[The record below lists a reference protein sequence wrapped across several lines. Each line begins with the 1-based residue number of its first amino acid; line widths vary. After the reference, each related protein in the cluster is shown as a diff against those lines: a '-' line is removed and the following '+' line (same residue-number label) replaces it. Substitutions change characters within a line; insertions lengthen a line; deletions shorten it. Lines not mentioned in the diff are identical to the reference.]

1 MKEDKRE
8 GGKAEMKFMCVKEA
22 KGILITEAR
31 KVAGLMEEEGKID
44 REAFWVLHLNTQNQ
58 VIEKELVSLG
68 IVNSSVVHAREVFK
82 RAILNSAAAIITV
95 HNHPSGNTKPSV
107 EDEKIWRL
115 LNRAGEIIGIKV
127 LDNMIITPQGGY
139 YSEEERGR

>member
-1 MKEDKRE
+1 
-8 GGKAEMKFMCVKEA
+8 MKFMCVKEA
-22 KGILITEAR
+22 KGILITEAQ

-44 REAFWVLHLNTQNQ
+44 REAFWVLHLNTRNQ

-68 IVNSSVVHAREVFK
+68 IVNASVVHTREVFK

-95 HNHPSGNTKPSV
+95 HNHPSGNTQPSV

-115 LNRAGEIIGIKV
+115 LSRAGEIIDIKV
-127 LDNMIITPQGGY
+127 LDNVIITPQGDY
-139 YSEEERGR
+139 YSENQRG

>member
-1 MKEDKRE
+1 
-8 GGKAEMKFMCVKEA
+8 MKFMCVKEA

-44 REAFWVLHLNTQNQ
+44 REAFWVLHLNTRKQ

-68 IVNSSVVHAREVFK
+68 IVNASVVHAREVFK

-95 HNHPSGNTKPSV
+95 HNHPSGNTQPSA
-107 EDEKIWRL
+107 EDEKVWKQL
-115 LNRAGEIIGIKV
+115 SEAGRIIGIEV
-127 LDNMIITPQGGY
+127 LDNLIITPQGGY
-139 YSEEERGR
+139 YSEGEGK